1 MASKN
6 YVIPK
11 GRIYFDRYADGAV
24 MTAGLKGEGEVYLG
38 NTPGASTTQTAENI
52 DHFDSD
58 SRVKVKD
65 ESVQLSLERAG
76 TITVDDISANNLAL
90 YMQGSLGS
98 VAQAAAADVEEVLSV
113 KRGRFY
119 QIGATAGNPT
129 GVRDISAVTV
139 AKGVGF
145 ATNVNAAG
153 NYTIDAELGR
163 IFIAEGAPDIPND
176 TEIQVTYTIANGT
189 REQVISGNNVIYGAL
204 RVVADNPKGENRDHY
219 YPYVKLTPSGDY
231 VLKADTWVS
240 LEFSL
245 EILKKADGVEM
256 VYIDGRPA

>member
-1 MASKN
+1 MGAKN

-11 GRIYFDRYADGAV
+11 GRIYFDRFPEGVAI
-24 MTAGLKGEGEVYLG
+24 TAALKGEGEIYLG

-52 DHFDSD
+52 DHYDSD
-58 SRVKVKD
+58 SKVKVKD

-90 YMQGSLGS
+90 YLQGSVGA
-98 VAQAAAADVEEVLSV
+98 VAQAAAVDVEEEITV

-119 QIGATAGNPT
+119 QIGATVGNPT
-129 GVRDISAVTV
+129 GVRDITDVTV
-139 AKGVGF
+139 NKGVGF
-145 ATNVNAAG
+145 ATLVAASG
-153 NYTIDAELGR
+153 NYTVDAALGR
-163 IFIAEGAPDIPND
+163 IFIAEDAPDIPND
-176 TEIQVTYTIANGT
+176 TAIQVTYTTAVGT
-189 REQVISGNNVIYGAL
+189 REQVISGNDVIYGSL
-204 RVVADNPKGENRDHY
+204 RVVADNPKGLNRDHY

-240 LEFSL
+240 LEFGL

-256 VYIDGRPA
+256 VYVDGRAV